1 MKRFLSAALACCIGV
16 TTAVAPGG
24 GAAGEPTS
32 KTKKAD
38 KPLTAAEQAA
48 VNSGV
53 LTAQEAQLG
62 CKRMAGRMKI
72 RILELRGG
80 GVERKGSAA
89 AQGMQSTLV
98 PIFGGTT
105 RGANAQGDRADDLA
119 DLKAMNEILVARN
132 CPYYDLQGELAK
144 GHDAP
149 SPRLI
154 RSKDQAGKGKKAK
167 ARGEKAK
174 K

>member
-32 KTKKAD
+32 KTKKAE

-72 RILELRGG
+72 RNLELRGA
-80 GVERKGSAA
+80 GVAYTGHRYLAYHAFANET
-89 AQGMQSTLV
+89 AQGRYRIAVTQYDAAWAQVAWARTLRF
-98 PIFGGTT
+98 FG
-105 RGANAQGDRADDLA
+105 
-119 DLKAMNEILVARN
+119 
-132 CPYYDLQGELAK
+132 
-144 GHDAP
+144 
-149 SPRLI
+149 
-154 RSKDQAGKGKKAK
+154 RSLG
-167 ARGEKAK
+167 
-174 K
+174 

>member
-1 MKRFLSAALACCIGV
+1 
-16 TTAVAPGG
+16 
-24 GAAGEPTS
+24 
-32 KTKKAD
+32 
-38 KPLTAAEQAA
+38 
-48 VNSGV
+48 
-53 LTAQEAQLG
+53 
-62 CKRMAGRMKI
+62 MKI

-80 GVERKGSAA
+80 GVERKGSAT

-119 DLKAMNEILVARN
+119 DLKAMNDILVARN

-144 GHDAP
+144 GHDAA

-154 RSKDQAGKGKKAK
+154 RSKDQAGKGKKDK
-167 ARGEKAK
+167 ARGDKAK